1 MNALSNGISIY
12 VEDTGKTYHTLDDWE
27 FALGNNNYIS
37 EPEMETNYIN
47 VPYRNGLIDAS
58 TALTGRPVFKKR
70 QLSFALGGKRPRMGW
85 DSVMSQIRNAIH
97 GRTCR
102 LTLDND
108 PNYYWRGRV
117 FVENFNRDQILGTF
131 NLNVPIAEPYKMSHY
146 TSADPWLWN
155 PFSFVNGVISYQD
168 AWDVDYRLTVTIP
181 AGHMPTVP
189 TFVVSDMSQE
199 WPLSMLCKGVY
210 YNLSSGSNTFPDILV
225 GGDNEVVLTFTGWG
239 KVQIV
244 YRSGSL

>member
-12 VEDTGKTYHTLDDWE
+12 VEDTGKTYHTLDDWD

-47 VPYRNGLIDAS
+47 VPYRNGMIDAS

-117 FVENFNRDQILGTF
+117 FVENFNREQTLGTF
-131 NLNVPIAEPYKMSHY
+131 NLNVPIAEPYKISNY

-155 PFSFVNGVISYQD
+155 PFSFVDGIITYQD
-168 AWDVDYRLTVTIP
+168 AWTVTTSLIVDIP
-181 AGHMPTVP
+181 AGYMPTVP
-189 TFVVSDMSQE
+189 TFVVSEKVGTLTMACGGTTYT
-199 WPLSMLCKGVY
+199 L
-210 YNLSSGSNTFPDILV
+210 NSGSNSFPEIMV
-225 GGDNEVVLTFTGWG
+225 GGDDVVEMTFTGSA

>member
-12 VEDTGKTYHTLDDWE
+12 VEDTGKTYHTLNDWA

-58 TALTGRPVFKKR
+58 TALTGRPIFKKR
-70 QLSFALGGKRPRMGW
+70 QLSFALGGERPRMGW
-85 DSVMSQIRNAIH
+85 DTVISQIRNAIH
-97 GRTCR
+97 GRICR

-117 FVENFNRDQILGTF
+117 YVENFDRSRGLGTF
-131 NLNVPIAEPYKMSHY
+131 NLNVPVAEPYKISNY
-146 TSADPWLWN
+146 TSSDPWLWN
-155 PFSFVNGVISYQD
+155 PFSFVNGIITYQD
-168 AWDVDYRLTVTIP
+168 AWTINTSLIVTIP
-181 AGHMPTVP
+181 AGYMPTVP
-189 TFVVSDMSQE
+189 TFVVSEKVGTLTMTCGGITYT
-199 WPLSMLCKGVY
+199 LA
-210 YNLSSGSNTFPDILV
+210 SGSNSFPEIMV
-225 GGDNEVVLTFTGWG
+225 GGDDAVEMTFSGSA

>member
-12 VEDTGKTYHTLDDWE
+12 VEDTEKTYHTLNDWG

-70 QLSFALGGKRPRMGW
+70 QLSFALGGERPRMGW
-85 DSVMSQIRNAIH
+85 DSTISMLRNALH
-97 GRTCR
+97 GRVCR

-117 FVENFNRDQILGTF
+117 YVENFDRFRGLGTF
-131 NLNVPIAEPYKMSHY
+131 NLNVPVAEPYKMSNY

-155 PFSFVNGVISYQD
+155 PFSFVNGIITYHD
-168 AWDVDYRLTVTIP
+168 AWTVTTSLIVTIP
-181 AGHMPTVP
+181 AGYMPIVP
-189 TFVVSDMSQE
+189 TFVVSNLVGDS
-199 WPLSMLCKGVY
+199 LSMECDGVTY
-210 YNLSSGSNTFPDILV
+210 SLVTGSNKFPELLV
-225 GGDNEVVLTFTGWG
+225 GGDDDVELTFTGSA
-239 KVQIV
+239 KIQIV

>member
-12 VEDTGKTYHTLDDWE
+12 VEDTGKTYHTLNDWV

-58 TALTGRPVFKKR
+58 TALTGRPIFKKR
-70 QLSFALGGKRPRMGW
+70 QLSFALGGERPRMGW
-85 DSVMSQIRNAIH
+85 DTVISQIRNAIH
-97 GRTCR
+97 GRICR

-117 FVENFNRDQILGTF
+117 YVENFDRSRGLGTF
-131 NLNVPIAEPYKMSHY
+131 NLNVPVAEPYKISNY
-146 TSADPWLWN
+146 TSSDPWLWN
-155 PFSFVNGVISYQD
+155 PFSFVNGIITYQD
-168 AWDVDYRLTVTIP
+168 AWTIDTSLIVTIP
-181 AGHMPTVP
+181 AGYMPTVP
-189 TFVVSDMSQE
+189 TFVVSEKVGTLTMTCGGITYT
-199 WPLSMLCKGVY
+199 LA
-210 YNLSSGSNTFPDILV
+210 SGSNSFPEIMV
-225 GGDNEVVLTFTGWG
+225 GGDDVVEMTFSGSA

>member
-1 MNALSNGISIY
+1 MNELSNGITIY
-12 VEDTGKTYHTLDDWE
+12 VEDTDKTYHTLDDWD

-37 EPEMETNYIN
+37 EPEMETNYID

-58 TALTGRPVFKKR
+58 TALTGRPIYKKR
-70 QLSFALGGKRPRMGW
+70 QLSFALGGERPRMGW
-85 DSVMSQIRNAIH
+85 DAVMSQIRNAIH

-117 FVENFNRDQILGTF
+117 FVENFDRFRGLGTF
-131 NLNVPIAEPYKMSHY
+131 NLNVPIAEPYKISNY
-146 TSADPWLWN
+146 SSADPWLWN
-155 PFSFVNGVISYQD
+155 PFSFVSGIITYQD
-168 AWDVDYRLTVTIP
+168 AWIVNTSLIVGIP
-181 AGHMPTVP
+181 AGNMPTVP
-189 TFVVSDMSQE
+189 TFVVNNLVGDT
-199 WPLSMLCKGVY
+199 LSMTCNGITYSLT
-210 YNLSSGSNTFPDILV
+210 SGSNKFPEIMV
-225 GGDNEVVLTFTGWG
+225 GGDDVVEFTFTGSA

>member
-12 VEDTGKTYHTLDDWE
+12 VEDTNKTYHTLNDWG

-37 EPEMETNYIN
+37 DPEMETNYIN

-70 QLSFALGGKRPRMGW
+70 QLSFSLGGERPRMGW
-85 DSVMSQIRNAIH
+85 DSTISMIRNALH
-97 GRTCR
+97 GRTCK

-117 FVENFNRDQILGTF
+117 YVENFDRFRGLGTF
-131 NLNVPIAEPYKMSHY
+131 QLNVPNAEPYKMSNY
-146 TSADPWLWN
+146 TSSDPWLWN
-155 PFSFVNGVISYQD
+155 PFSFVNGIITYHD
-168 AWDVDYRLTVTIP
+168 AWTVTTSLVVTIP
-181 AGHMPTVP
+181 AGYMPTVP
-189 TFVVSDMSQE
+189 TFVVSEKVGTFTMSCGGSSYT
-199 WPLSMLCKGVY
+199 LD
-210 YNLSSGSNTFPDILV
+210 SGSNTFPEIII
-225 GGDNEVVLTFTGWG
+225 GGDDDVSLTFTGSA

>member
-12 VEDTGKTYHTLDDWE
+12 VEDTGKTYHTLNDWD

-47 VPYRNGLIDAS
+47 VPYRNGFIDAS
-58 TALTGRPVFKKR
+58 TAITGRPVFKKR
-70 QLSFALGGKRPRMGW
+70 QLSFVLGGKGSRMGW
-85 DSVMSQIRNAIH
+85 DSTISKIRNAIH

-108 PNYYWRGRV
+108 PNYFWRGRV
-117 FVENFNRDQILGTF
+117 FVENFDRFRGLGTF
-131 NLNVPIAEPYKMSHY
+131 NLNVPMAEPYKQSHY
-146 TSADPWLWN
+146 TSAEPWLWN
-155 PFSFVNGVISYQD
+155 PFNFNTDIITYHD
-168 AWDVDYRLTVTIP
+168 AWNISSSAIIVIP
-181 AGHMPTVP
+181 SGNMPTVP
-189 TFVVSDMSQE
+189 TFVVSE
-199 WPLSMLCKGVY
+199 LVGNNISMTYDGNTYSLV
-210 YNLSSGSNTFPDILV
+210 SGSNKFPEVLV
-225 GGDNEVVLTFTGWG
+225 GGDSDVALAFSGTA